1 MIKGIFKMPF
11 YFYGGIFMEK
21 KYKVIVLLLCVATFI
36 LGGHVRGW
44 LHICPVTEPE
54 IKTEVKYKTDTKTEI
69 VYVPKYIYQDGS
81 IEKTD
86 VDINVGKQEL
96 AVKVNGKD
104 FEIKKADDEKY
115 VFDKYKLQLNQISR
129 ADLNITVPVIDKT
142 KRWEIGIG
150 ASKTGVVGMIG
161 FPIKG
166 NIGGWIAGRQ
176 GNIMAGAVVKI

>member
-1 MIKGIFKMPF
+1 M
-11 YFYGGIFMEK
+11 
-21 KYKVIVLLLCVATFI
+21 
-36 LGGHVRGW
+36 
-44 LHICPVTEPE
+44 
-54 IKTEVKYKTDTKTEI
+54 
-69 VYVPKYIYQDGS
+69 
-81 IEKTD
+81 
-86 VDINVGKQEL
+86 
-96 AVKVNGKD
+96 KVNGKD

-161 FPIKG
+161 FPVKG

>member
-1 MIKGIFKMPF
+1 MPF
-11 YFYGGIFMEK
+11 YFYGGMFVEN
-21 KYKVIVLLLCVATFI
+21 KYKIITVVLCVAAFF
-36 LGGHVRGW
+36 LGWYARAW
-44 LHICPVTEPE
+44 LHICPVADPD

-81 IEKTD
+81 TEKTD
-86 VDINVGKQEL
+86 VDVNVGKQEL

-115 VFDKYKLQLNQISR
+115 VFDKYKLQLNQTSR
-129 ADLNITVPVIDKT
+129 ANLNITVPVIDKT

-150 ASKTGVVGMIG
+150 ASKSGVVGMIG
-161 FPIKG
+161 FPIKN

-176 GNIMAGAVVKI
+176 DNVMAGVVVKI